1 MTCKSLILLALLLIF
16 GVTGA
21 TFGQPRIFPLSG
33 LKTDNWKSSNNSDPL
48 SDFPEKGLPEAAI
61 IGANPSYQSGADAA
75 RRILKFDDDALPLL
89 IAALQ
94 KGGFYILD
102 EKDKVLYMPRSGPG
116 LDIGFF
122 DFEVAGMLRGVG
134 FGYGSSI
141 AKLAKTYA
149 GDGSQMSSSEV
160 ARRML
165 VDLRAMRNSKDP
177 HIQFVAGMLFEMSRI
192 SPENGDLANGS
203 ANSIKLNMIQASLIE
218 RLVMLDLLTQFENLS
233 GTATLSFP
241 IRNPFKARTATFT
254 NASWTAALP
263 GVCDVVADISTLKKT
278 YKTGKKVVD
287 TVKVYNELSKDI
299 GTLDKIKNSQVV
311 KGASVVNAALA
322 WAKTIMAFLN
332 VVATFELEQPM
343 PLIRTKESGN
353 RVGQIRNT
361 KIKVVMNF
369 NHSDFIN
376 CMATALGTVSDISFS
391 VPKGGPLSGVGVSWE
406 VLVTSKSTGFW
417 AALFNRDYDKYTSVP
432 TFIDALDR
440 GDISR
445 QFTDDKG
452 ENTVKLTGKPQ
463 PEDLTNQPVV
473 PLPKKVNLRAK
484 VALDKIDAKK
494 DIPKIIK
501 IGLGPSIDPFSI
513 LEFVADL
520 VAKIPLKS
528 YDVMVPVRD
537 WQPCSGDWGGTI
549 NYKRELKQTIVV
561 KGSKLDNGNSTGN
574 GVRQINELD
583 EASITLNPRS
593 KAEIEAKADR
603 KSAMYYVNGKHSD
616 VFSGKREADPC
627 CGPVEGKFDVSFRS
641 GTEFTYSSVFTNQAD
656 LRISAGQRDFSI
668 ALGLSAP
675 AFKVMNREFLEI
687 ENTNCPVDKES
698 AFDEYK
704 EGMFAIGDSLPDGR
718 HGERYV
724 DETGEI
730 MVGSKTL
737 TGPDNASITWRW
749 ELARCGK

>member
-1 MTCKSLILLALLLIF
+1 MCRKSLLLVAILIVLSVV
-16 GVTGA
+16 GT
-21 TFGQPRIFPLSG
+21 TFGQPRVFPLSS
-33 LKTDNWKSSNNSDPL
+33 LKTDNWKSSNSSDPL

-75 RRILKFDDDALPLL
+75 RRILKFEDDALPLL

-94 KGGFYILD
+94 KGGFYVFD
-102 EKDKVLYMPRSGPG
+102 RNDKVLYMPRSGPG
-116 LDIGFF
+116 LDIGFY

-141 AKLAKTYA
+141 DKLAKAYA
-149 GDGSQMSSSEV
+149 GDGSQMSSSEI
-160 ARRML
+160 ARRIL
-165 VDLRAMRNSKDP
+165 LDLRSMRNSKDP
-177 HIQFVAGMLFEMSRI
+177 HVQFVAGMLFEMSRL
-192 SPENGDLANGS
+192 SPENGDLATAPPG
-203 ANSIKLNMIQASLIE
+203 SIKLNMIQASLIE
-218 RLVMLDLLTQFENLS
+218 RLLLLDLLTLFENLS
-233 GTATLSFP
+233 GSTKGVFRKPAFLDQNRAAF
-241 IRNPFKARTATFT
+241 I
-254 NASWTAALP
+254 NASWNSRSMGL
-263 GVCDVVADISTLKKT
+263 CDAITDISSFKKT
-278 YKTGKKVVD
+278 IKTGKKVVD
-287 TVKVYNELSKDI
+287 TVKVYGELTKDI
-299 GTLDKIKNSQVV
+299 GTLDKIQNSQVV
-311 KGASVVNAALA
+311 KGASIVNAAMA

-332 VVATFELEQPM
+332 LVATFDLEQPM

-353 RVGQIRNT
+353 RVGETRNT

-376 CMATALGTVSDISFS
+376 CMATALGNVSDVSFS
-391 VPKGGPLSGVGVSWE
+391 VPKGGPLAGVGVSWE

-417 AALFNRDYDKYTSVP
+417 AGLFNRDYEKYTSVP

-463 PEDLTNQPVV
+463 PEDLTNKPVV

-501 IGLGPSIDPFSI
+501 LGLGTSIDPMSV

-520 VAKIPLKS
+520 VAKIPLKA
-528 YDVMVPVRD
+528 YEVTVPVRD
-537 WQPCSGDWGGTI
+537 WQPCSADWGGTI

-561 KGSKLDNGNSTGN
+561 KGSRLDNGNSTGN

-583 EASITLNPRS
+583 EATITLNPRT

-603 KSAMYYVNGKHSD
+603 KPATYYVNGKHSD

-627 CGPVEGKFDVSFRS
+627 CGPIEGKFDVSFRS
-641 GTEFTYSSVFTNQAD
+641 GKEFTYSNVFTNQAD

-668 ALGLSAP
+668 ALGLSSP
-675 AFKVMNREFLEI
+675 GFKVMNREFLEI
-687 ENTNCPVDKES
+687 EDTNCPIDKES
-698 AFDEYK
+698 AFEEYK
-704 EGMFAIGDSLPDGR
+704 EDMFVLSDSLEDGR

-737 TGPDNASITWRW
+737 TGPGNASITWRW